1 LLARR
6 HRLTQASDIAR
17 VRAEGKRI
25 RTSLLEVRV
34 AASPRGIPRVA
45 VVVGKHGH
53 GSVDRNRLKR
63 RLRELV
69 RTTVLP
75 GLGAVDTV
83 WRSTPTAYG
92 ASFAELETQVASL
105 ARQLG
110 VPARE
115 G

>member
-1 LLARR
+1 MLARR

-34 AASPRGIPRVA
+34 TASPRGIPRVA

-63 RLRELV
+63 QVRELV
-69 RTTVLP
+69 RTRVLA
-75 GLGAVDTV
+75 GLGPTDSV
-83 WRSTPTAYG
+83 WRTAPTAYG
-92 ASFAELETQVASL
+92 ATFADLESQVLSL
-105 ARQLG
+105 ARSLG
-110 VPARE
+110 AIPTE

>member
-1 LLARR
+1 MLARR

-34 AASPRGIPRVA
+34 VASPRGIPRVA

-53 GSVDRNRLKR
+53 GSVERNRLKR
-63 RLRELV
+63 RMRDLV
-69 RTTVLP
+69 RTRVLA
-75 GLGAVDTV
+75 GLGATDSV
-83 WRSTPTAYG
+83 WRSAPAAYG
-92 ASFAELETQVASL
+92 ASFAELEQQVLSL
-105 ARQLG
+105 ARSLG
-110 VPARE
+110 AIPVE